1 MKYIAYALAAL
12 IGFHLRWIVSACNS
26 WSYSMNGIDII
37 MAVTCIIMVWAFK
50 GLLPQKKKETTEI
63 ESDEPEKDEALA
75 YECHI
80 RAISIVNVLVG
91 GKLKALMAESQYKAD
106 AIRTA
111 VSFQEQYLYLHPELL
126 EDDCENVSLYTMA
139 LLNRAGV
146 LDVYKKA

>member
-1 MKYIAYALAAL
+1 MKYIAYAIAAL
-12 IGFHLRWIVSACNS
+12 IGFHLRWIVSAFNG
-26 WSYSMNGIDII
+26 WNYSMNGTDIL
-37 MAVTCIIMVWAFK
+37 MALTCIIMVWAFK
-50 GLLPQKKKETTEI
+50 GLLPKKQTE
-63 ESDEPEKDEALA
+63 EDEAECEEEEDEALA

-80 RAISIVNVLVG
+80 RAISTVNVLVG
-91 GKLKALMAESQYKAD
+91 GKFKALMAESQCKAD
-106 AIRTA
+106 ALQKA